1 MAAIVIAGLLFG
13 LALLVAGAQERVVG
27 ALRARAPT
35 VKTWGGRVLV
45 VVGVWLVALG
55 VWADTFAGVFP
66 V

>member
-1 MAAIVIAGLLFG
+1 MIAGLLFG

-27 ALRARAPT
+27 ALGARAPA

-45 VVGVWLVALG
+45 VVGAWLAALG
-55 VWADTFAGVFP
+55 IWAGTFAEVFP